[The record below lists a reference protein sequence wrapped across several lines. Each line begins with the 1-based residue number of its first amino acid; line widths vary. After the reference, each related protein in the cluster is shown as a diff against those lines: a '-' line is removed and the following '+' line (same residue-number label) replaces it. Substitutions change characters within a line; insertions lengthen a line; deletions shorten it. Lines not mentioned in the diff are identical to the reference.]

1 MMINT
6 ANARDLDRS
15 ILKLVAETDR
25 PIGQGALNLLLRKQG
40 FEVSSPTVG
49 RKLQSLEFDGLLRK
63 AGVDGRVLTGRG
75 REVLKVWDTDM
86 RLRTLGE
93 MVLEVLK
100 RGDKRNILNLLQARR
115 LLEREA
121 AALATEQASSGA
133 ILQMERI
140 LTEQSRAIQRGD
152 LGIAQDVSFH
162 VEIAKATKNPVIYS
176 LVSLLRNNDHYN
188 FVVTSMRAVTGGQ
201 LVVEHRAILDGIV
214 NRKPNAARTAMD
226 RHLRNLTVEIDK
238 YWERWMARKN
248 SRVI

>member
-1 MMINT
+1 
-6 ANARDLDRS
+6 
-15 ILKLVAETDR
+15 
-25 PIGQGALNLLLRKQG
+25 
-40 FEVSSPTVG
+40 
-49 RKLQSLEFDGLLRK
+49 
-63 AGVDGRVLTGRG
+63 
-75 REVLKVWDTDM
+75 
-86 RLRTLGE
+86 